1 MRDIIIDLEAYDT
14 WKNQLTI
21 AINFVSSKDDQEQSV
36 MHSKNKYIKIKP
48 YNDAN
53 EVVEGLFQSL
63 HSTYDDNSETIIR
76 ESEFIFDSV

>member
-21 AINFVSSKDDQEQSV
+21 VINLISSKDDQEEGV
-36 MHSKNKYIKIKP
+36 MHSKNKYIKIASS
-48 YNDAN
+48 NDAN
-53 EVVEGLFQSL
+53 EVVEELFQSL